1 MQRYSETTGQI
12 EDEQDFPD
20 PSDEELGLTDMQ
32 YEISEISTEY
42 LPKAVPS
49 VDENSSISV
58 LAYLAMGGAILAAD
72 EIQSRLN
79 QKRSR
84 VLRSQQ
90 EGVLLT
96 HPDDDRDQLR
106 YALIGLMLQAPGSV
120 QKGLSGLGR
129 LANGVFE
136 IISAAVRPVSNS
148 RLAKPLHTQFETLVQ
163 RGEQIVAEW
172 VVSRDMVQDTAED
185 VVDDLVELLANR
197 PELRELIQQQSIGL
211 AQEFSGEL
219 QSRSAAADSLL
230 ERVAYRILPFA
241 KRDITPTLEVP
252 DLPEDER

>member
-1 MQRYSETTGQI
+1 
-12 EDEQDFPD
+12 
-20 PSDEELGLTDMQ
+20 
-32 YEISEISTEY
+32 
-42 LPKAVPS
+42 
-49 VDENSSISV
+49 
-58 LAYLAMGGAILAAD
+58 
-72 EIQSRLN
+72 
-79 QKRSR
+79 
-84 VLRSQQ
+84 
-90 EGVLLT
+90 
-96 HPDDDRDQLR
+96 
-106 YALIGLMLQAPGSV
+106 MLQAPGSV

-172 VVSRDMVQDTAED
+172 VDAGRSGELVSRDMVQDTAED